1 MFTLILT
8 VAVVLCVIGAQIF
21 FFTQTKGNIQKLKSF
36 FPDVSV
42 LKLKDVLLPSNVL
55 RDAGRLETFL
65 GVIDAD
71 NQSDVDDD
79 DEDVQLVSLISKAQD
94 YDNPEFERVIFKTN
108 SYLCK
113 NHGTAA
119 DYELLKNI
127 CEHDIEVLDDQIHNT
142 LNAPLY
148 LGLAGTFIGV
158 IVGLWGV
165 NLNEF
170 MTGGVETSGL
180 QYLLW
185 GVVAAMVASLCGLGM
200 TVYNT
205 VYSYKESVKD
215 NDIAKEKYFDFLRR
229 ELMPVLSN
237 SMASSLSSL
246 KSVLGHFVDRF
257 GKNLDSYA
265 ESAQLLND
273 NLEKQ
278 HQVLEDIN
286 KLSLTKTA
294 TKIAETFVNLKD
306 SADKLEIFKRYQD
319 QLNGTIDQVERASVH
334 IGEVIQKFDDF
345 NANLSIVL
353 QNQSATL
360 DLQQQFKEAIETHFP
375 SGSEGREVWR
385 KEFDMLIEDSKK
397 VTTTLND
404 QLVTTTQYIASFINQ
419 NQSFFDTF
427 SKMDAV
433 LKTMTEQS
441 KVQAQSYDG
450 LQQIIKDLRTDML
463 EGQRETVELNK
474 ALKEEIIALTAER
487 KRCQEQEEQR
497 RKAEQEVWE
506 QRERAAEE
514 RTKATLQTA
523 KDKAEHDER
532 ILSAR
537 EEADNK
543 RNAAL
548 IAAITS
554 LTDSIKESKEKATKD
569 NEDLMKAIKELT
581 KQIK

>member
-1 MFTLILT
+1 M
-8 VAVVLCVIGAQIF
+8 
-21 FFTQTKGNIQKLKSF
+21 
-36 FPDVSV
+36 
-42 LKLKDVLLPSNVL
+42 
-55 RDAGRLETFL
+55 ETFL

-71 NQSDVDDD
+71 IQSDVDDD
-79 DEDVQLVSLISKAQD
+79 DEDVQLVSLISKAQN
-94 YDNPEFERVIFKTN
+94 YDNPEFKRVIFKTN

-165 NLNEF
+165 NLNDF
-170 MTGGVETSGL
+170 MTGSVQTSGL
-180 QYLLW
+180 QHLLW

-215 NDIAKEKYFDFLRR
+215 NDIAKEKYFDFLRT

-294 TKIAETFVNLKD
+294 TKIAETFVNLKN

-319 QLNGTIDQVERASVH
+319 QLNGTIDQVERASGH

-375 SGSEGREVWR
+375 AGSEGREVWR
-385 KEFDMLIEDSKK
+385 KEFDMLVEDSKK

-404 QLVTTTQYIASFINQ
+404 QLVSTTQYIANFIAQ

-441 KVQAQSYDG
+441 KVQAQSYVG
-450 LQQIIKDLRTDML
+450 LQQVMKDLRTDML
-463 EGQRETVELNK
+463 EGQKEAVELNK
-474 ALKEEIIALTAER
+474 ALKEEIIKLTAER
-487 KRCQEQEEQR
+487 QVEREEQEKR
-497 RKAEQEVWE
+497 
-506 QRERAAEE
+506 RAAEE
-514 RTKATLQTA
+514 LAA
-523 KDKAEHDER
+523 KQEREALSVKLDDE
-532 ILSAR
+532 
-537 EEADNK
+537 K
-543 RNAAL
+543 KQNAQL
-548 IAAITS
+548 VSAITA
-554 LTDSIKESKEKATKD
+554 LATSIAESKEKAAKE
-569 NEDLMKAIKELT
+569 NEDLLKAIKELT

>member
-1 MFTLILT
+1 MFTLTLT

-71 NQSDVDDD
+71 IQSDVDDD
-79 DEDVQLVSLISKAQD
+79 DEDVQLVSLISKAQN
-94 YDNPEFERVIFKTN
+94 YDNPEFKRVIFKTN

-165 NLNEF
+165 NLNDF
-170 MTGGVETSGL
+170 MTGSVQTSGL
-180 QYLLW
+180 QHLLW
-185 GVVAAMVASLCGLGM
+185 GVVAAMLASLCGLGM

-215 NDIAKEKYFDFLRR
+215 NDIAKEKYFDFLRT

-319 QLNGTIDQVERASVH
+319 QLNGTIDQVERASGH

-375 SGSEGREVWR
+375 AGSEGREVWR
-385 KEFDMLIEDSKK
+385 KEFDMLVEDSKK

-404 QLVTTTQYIASFINQ
+404 QLVSTTQYIANFIAQ

-441 KVQAQSYDG
+441 KVQAQSYVG
-450 LQQIIKDLRTDML
+450 LQQVMKDLRTDML
-463 EGQRETVELNK
+463 EGQKEAVELNK
-474 ALKEEIIALTAER
+474 ALKEEIIKLTAER
-487 KRCQEQEEQR
+487 QVEREEQEKR
-497 RKAEQEVWE
+497 
-506 QRERAAEE
+506 RAAEE
-514 RTKATLQTA
+514 LAA
-523 KDKAEHDER
+523 KQEREALSVKLDDE
-532 ILSAR
+532 
-537 EEADNK
+537 K
-543 RNAAL
+543 KQNAQL
-548 IAAITS
+548 VSAITA
-554 LTDSIKESKEKATKD
+554 LATSIAESKEKAAKE
-569 NEDLMKAIKELT
+569 NEDLLKAIKELT

>member
-42 LKLKDVLLPSNVL
+42 LKIKEVLLPSNVL
-55 RDAGRLETFL
+55 RGPGRLEIFL

-71 NQSDVDDD
+71 NQSDVDDY

-94 YDNPEFERVIFKTN
+94 YDNPEFERVVFKTN

-127 CEHDIEVLDDQIHNT
+127 CEHDIEILDDQIHNT

-170 MTGGVETSGL
+170 MTGSVQTSGL
-180 QYLLW
+180 QHLLW

-215 NDIAKEKYFDFLRR
+215 NDVAKEKYFDFLRR

-319 QLNGTIDQVERASVH
+319 QLNGTIDQVERASGH

-353 QNQSATL
+353 QNQSANL

-375 SGSEGREVWR
+375 AGSEGREVWR
-385 KEFDMLIEDSKK
+385 KEFDMLVEDSKK

-404 QLVTTTQYIASFINQ
+404 QLVSTTQYIANFIAQ

-441 KVQAQSYDG
+441 KVQAQSYVG
-450 LQQIIKDLRTDML
+450 LQQVMKDLRTDML
-463 EGQRETVELNK
+463 EGQKEAVELNK
-474 ALKEEIIALTAER
+474 ALKEEIIKLTAER
-487 KRCQEQEEQR
+487 QVEREEQEKR
-497 RKAEQEVWE
+497 
-506 QRERAAEE
+506 RAAEE
-514 RTKATLQTA
+514 LAA
-523 KDKAEHDER
+523 KQEREALSVKLDDE
-532 ILSAR
+532 
-537 EEADNK
+537 K
-543 RNAAL
+543 KQNAQL
-548 IAAITS
+548 VSAITA
-554 LTDSIKESKEKATKD
+554 LATSIAESKEKAAKE
-569 NEDLMKAIKELT
+569 NEDLLKAIKELT

>member
-1 MFTLILT
+1 MFTLTLT

-71 NQSDVDDD
+71 IQSDVDDD
-79 DEDVQLVSLISKAQD
+79 DEDVQLVSLISKAQN
-94 YDNPEFERVIFKTN
+94 YDNPEFKRVIFKTN

-165 NLNEF
+165 NLNDF
-170 MTGGVETSGL
+170 MTGSVQTSGL
-180 QYLLW
+180 QHLLW

-215 NDIAKEKYFDFLRR
+215 NDIAKEKYFDFLRT

-319 QLNGTIDQVERASVH
+319 QLNGTIDQVERASGH

-375 SGSEGREVWR
+375 AGSEGREVWR
-385 KEFDMLIEDSKK
+385 KEFDMLVEDSKK

-404 QLVTTTQYIASFINQ
+404 QLVSTTQYIANFIAQ

-441 KVQAQSYDG
+441 KVQVQSYVG
-450 LQQIIKDLRTDML
+450 LQQVMKDLRTDML
-463 EGQRETVELNK
+463 EGQKEAVELNE
-474 ALKEEIIALTAER
+474 ALKEEIIKLTAER
-487 KRCQEQEEQR
+487 QVEREEQEKR
-497 RKAEQEVWE
+497 
-506 QRERAAEE
+506 RAAEE
-514 RTKATLQTA
+514 LAA
-523 KDKAEHDER
+523 KQEREALSVKLDDE
-532 ILSAR
+532 
-537 EEADNK
+537 K
-543 RNAAL
+543 KQNAQL
-548 IAAITS
+548 VSAITA
-554 LTDSIKESKEKATKD
+554 LATRIAESKEKAAKE
-569 NEDLMKAIKELT
+569 NEDLLKAIKELT

>member
-1 MFTLILT
+1 MFTLTLT

-71 NQSDVDDD
+71 IQSDVDDD
-79 DEDVQLVSLISKAQD
+79 DEDVQLVSLISKAQN
-94 YDNPEFERVIFKTN
+94 YDNPEFKRVIFKTN

-165 NLNEF
+165 NLNDF
-170 MTGGVETSGL
+170 MTGSVQTSGL
-180 QYLLW
+180 QHLLW

-215 NDIAKEKYFDFLRR
+215 NDIAKEKYFDFLRT

-319 QLNGTIDQVERASVH
+319 QLNGTIDQVERASGH

-360 DLQQQFKEAIETHFP
+360 DLQQQFKETIETHFP
-375 SGSEGREVWR
+375 AGSEGREVWR
-385 KEFDMLIEDSKK
+385 KEFDMLVEDSKK

-404 QLVTTTQYIASFINQ
+404 QLVSTTQYIANFIAQ

-441 KVQAQSYDG
+441 KVQAQSYVG
-450 LQQIIKDLRTDML
+450 LQQVMKDLRTDML
-463 EGQRETVELNK
+463 EGQKEAVELNK
-474 ALKEEIIALTAER
+474 ALKEEIIKLTAER
-487 KRCQEQEEQR
+487 QVEREEQEKR
-497 RKAEQEVWE
+497 
-506 QRERAAEE
+506 RAAEE
-514 RTKATLQTA
+514 LTA
-523 KDKAEHDER
+523 KQEREALSVKLDDE
-532 ILSAR
+532 
-537 EEADNK
+537 K
-543 RNAAL
+543 KQNAQL
-548 IAAITS
+548 VSAITALATS
-554 LTDSIKESKEKATKD
+554 VAESKEKAAKE
-569 NEDLMKAIKELT
+569 NEDLLKAIKELT

>member
-1 MFTLILT
+1 MFTLTLT

-71 NQSDVDDD
+71 IQSDVDDD
-79 DEDVQLVSLISKAQD
+79 DEDVQLVSLISKAQN
-94 YDNPEFERVIFKTN
+94 YDNPEFKRVIFKTN

-148 LGLAGTFIGV
+148 LGLAGTFIGM

-165 NLNEF
+165 NLNDF
-170 MTGGVETSGL
+170 MTGSVQTSGL
-180 QYLLW
+180 QHLLW

-215 NDIAKEKYFDFLRR
+215 NDIAKEKYFDFLRT

-319 QLNGTIDQVERASVH
+319 QLNGTIDQVERASGH

-375 SGSEGREVWR
+375 AGSEGREVWR
-385 KEFDMLIEDSKK
+385 KEFDMLVEDSKK

-404 QLVTTTQYIASFINQ
+404 QLVSTTQYIANFIAQ

-441 KVQAQSYDG
+441 KVQAQSYVG
-450 LQQIIKDLRTDML
+450 LQQVMKDLRTDML
-463 EGQRETVELNK
+463 EGQKEAVELNK
-474 ALKEEIIALTAER
+474 ALKEEIIKLTAER
-487 KRCQEQEEQR
+487 QVEREEQEKR
-497 RKAEQEVWE
+497 
-506 QRERAAEE
+506 RAAEE
-514 RTKATLQTA
+514 LAA
-523 KDKAEHDER
+523 KQEREALSVKLDDE
-532 ILSAR
+532 
-537 EEADNK
+537 K
-543 RNAAL
+543 KQNAQL
-548 IAAITS
+548 VSAITA
-554 LTDSIKESKEKATKD
+554 LATSIAESKEKAAKE
-569 NEDLMKAIKELT
+569 NEDLLKAIKELT

>member
-1 MFTLILT
+1 MFTLTLT

-71 NQSDVDDD
+71 IQSDVDDD
-79 DEDVQLVSLISKAQD
+79 DEDVQLVSLISKAQN
-94 YDNPEFERVIFKTN
+94 YDNPEFKRVIFKTN

-165 NLNEF
+165 NLNDF
-170 MTGGVETSGL
+170 MTGSVQTSGL
-180 QYLLW
+180 QHLLW

-215 NDIAKEKYFDFLRR
+215 NDIAKEKYFDFLRT

-319 QLNGTIDQVERASVH
+319 QLNGTIDQVERASGH

-375 SGSEGREVWR
+375 AGSEGREVWR
-385 KEFDMLIEDSKK
+385 KEFDMLVEDSKK

-404 QLVTTTQYIASFINQ
+404 QLVSTTQYIANFIAQ
-419 NQSFFDTF
+419 NHSFFDTF

-441 KVQAQSYDG
+441 KVQAQSYVG
-450 LQQIIKDLRTDML
+450 LQQVMKDLRTDML
-463 EGQRETVELNK
+463 EGQKEAVELNK
-474 ALKEEIIALTAER
+474 ALKEEIIKLTAER
-487 KRCQEQEEQR
+487 QVEREEQEKR
-497 RKAEQEVWE
+497 
-506 QRERAAEE
+506 RAAEE
-514 RTKATLQTA
+514 LAA
-523 KDKAEHDER
+523 KQEREALSVKLDDE
-532 ILSAR
+532 
-537 EEADNK
+537 K
-543 RNAAL
+543 KQNAQL
-548 IAAITS
+548 VSAITA
-554 LTDSIKESKEKATKD
+554 LATSIAESKEKAAKE
-569 NEDLMKAIKELT
+569 NEDLLKAIKELT